1 VLEPPARPGLL
12 ASLDRFEVLR
22 LIGVGGM
29 GVVVLA
35 RDPHTSERV
44 AIKLLKPE
52 LVPEPQAVHRFLIEA
67 RHMQRFTHPSILR
80 VREVSDRSEGPYFV
94 MPYLERGSLAGLIRT
109 GEPLDGATALQIA
122 EDVASALVYAHAKGL
137 IHRDLKPGNVLLD
150 AEGRAYLA
158 DFGLLRT
165 FFNDSIIGVRREQCE
180 GTPAYMSPAVAAGQA
195 EDTRCDIYSFG
206 ALLYE
211 MLTGLP
217 PYEGRSPQEIRTR
230 ILAGPP
236 MPILQH
242 NPKAPPNLVR
252 IAEWAMARELRD
264 RYAQMADCLADLQRV
279 GKGETPLGPHGRPA
293 ASEDKSRLG
302 GLKRALLP
310 AGLVL
315 GILGA
320 SAVGII
326 AFLTPGLWPSP
337 AERPERLA
345 PLGAEW
351 ADGLRL
357 VDPGKHAFDSEWE
370 VMAAGLQ
377 VTADTRHGRVA
388 IPVRP
393 AGAYEIRASFV
404 RTQGS
409 GLVAVCLPA
418 GTTSCVLQISAHN
431 GRVSGLEYIDGKDV
445 GISGANVKPGPLEN
459 GRPYDLTVKVL
470 PDKKAVEIV
479 VFLDGAPYL
488 QWKGPVALLTNP
500 VWPLIG
506 YEPCPGV
513 GATECTILFRSVQ
526 VRSLAGA
533 R

>member
-1 VLEPPARPGLL
+1 LRARVLEPPARPGLL

-279 GKGETPLGPHGRPA
+279 GKGETPLGPHGRP
-293 ASEDKSRLG
+293 
-302 GLKRALLP
+302 
-310 AGLVL
+310 
-315 GILGA
+315 
-320 SAVGII
+320 
-326 AFLTPGLWPSP
+326 
-337 AERPERLA
+337 
-345 PLGAEW
+345 
-351 ADGLRL
+351 
-357 VDPGKHAFDSEWE
+357 
-370 VMAAGLQ
+370 
-377 VTADTRHGRVA
+377 
-388 IPVRP
+388 PVRTR
-393 AGAYEIRASFV
+393 AGW
-404 RTQGS
+404 
-409 GLVAVCLPA
+409 
-418 GTTSCVLQISAHN
+418 
-431 GRVSGLEYIDGKDV
+431 
-445 GISGANVKPGPLEN
+445 GA
-459 GRPYDLTVKVL
+459 
-470 PDKKAVEIV
+470 
-479 VFLDGAPYL
+479 
-488 QWKGPVALLTNP
+488 
-500 VWPLIG
+500 
-506 YEPCPGV
+506 
-513 GATECTILFRSVQ
+513 
-526 VRSLAGA
+526 
-533 R
+533 